1 MKVAMSIQF
10 TFSLKINLQKYVFQ
24 QIVTTFLANN
34 VYFLNPS

>member
-10 TFSLKINLQKYVFQ
+10 TFSLKINLQKHLFQ
-24 QIVTTFLANN
+24 QNMTTFLANN

>member
-24 QIVTTFLANN
+24 QNVTTFLAN